1 MDFYPDRLILA
12 FQVLPMK
19 RALLIGFVAILAVG
33 CKKAIDKKK
42 ENAIISAM
50 TDGQWVIT
58 SFVNNGSV
66 ITSDFSAYKFQ
77 YHNNYTVDAIKNG
90 IVENTGTWDGDPAT
104 MTITANFTNAPSP
117 IDLINGGWHIDN
129 NSWTFVV
136 ASQSTG
142 SGTKTLRLEK
152 L

>member
-1 MDFYPDRLILA
+1 
-12 FQVLPMK
+12 MK
-19 RALLIGFVAILAVG
+19 RVFVVCFVAILG
-33 CKKAIDKKK
+33 MSCQKAIEKKK

-58 SFVNNGSV
+58 NFVNNGTV

-77 YHNNYTVDAIKNG
+77 YYDNYTVDAIKNG

-104 MTITANFTNAPSP
+104 MTITANFSNAVSP
-117 IDLINGGWHIDN
+117 IDLINGGWHIDD
-129 NSWTFVV
+129 NSWTYVV
-136 ASQSTG
+136 ASQSSGG
-142 SGTKTLRLEK
+142 STKTLRLEK

>member
-1 MDFYPDRLILA
+1 MAL
-12 FQVLPMK
+12 QVLPMK
-19 RALLIGFVAILAVG
+19 RALVIGFIAILAGG
-33 CKKAIDKKK
+33 CQKAIDKKK

-58 SFVNNGSV
+58 SFVNNGTV

-77 YHNNYTVDAIKNG
+77 YFSNYTVDAIKNG
-90 IVENTGTWDGDPAT
+90 VVENTGTWNGDPNT

-117 IDLINGGWHIDN
+117 IDLINGSWHIDN
-129 NSWTFVV
+129 NSWTYVV

-142 SGTKTLRLEK
+142 SGIKTLRLDK